1 MKICLSADM
10 EGISQ
15 ITNPL
20 EVKAFCPQY
29 WESGRAHMNDD
40 VKAAARGLLDGGATE
55 VVVLDNHGSG
65 NTYNIIAEELP
76 DRTRLETWNVFELQ
90 ERGIEGMLQIGYH
103 PHCGPAGFISHTYV
117 GGLRLR
123 VNGEYISE
131 SHGRCWG
138 SNVPLLGIIGNDT
151 HAGSL
156 GSLAGAPYLVVQ
168 HTQDRGAAMPAHR
181 DADTSHAA
189 IREFAESAVEN
200 FDAAPRFAPPTDVLF
215 EASMPLGMSDSDV
228 MKKAGW
234 HQRSTTEF
242 EVKLATWPDARQP
255 LAAAMAATAT
265 PYRKYFSAGEIRTFE
280 LFRNSEDQTLAEATR
295 AFAGWIAEE
304 QADWISGE
312 PLPSSDARAT

>member
-20 EVKAFCPQY
+20 EVKAFCAEY
-29 WESGRAHMNDD
+29 WESGRKRMNDD

-65 NTYNIIAEELP
+65 NTYNIIAEGLP
-76 DRTRLETWNVFELQ
+76 ERTRLETWNVFELQ
-90 ERGIEGMLQIGYH
+90 ERGIEGMLQVGYH
-103 PHCGPAGFISHTYV
+103 PHCGPDGFISHTYV

-151 HAGSL
+151 HGRSL
-156 GSLAGAPYLVVQ
+156 GSLDGAPYLVVQ
-168 HTQDRGAAMPAHR
+168 HTQDRGTARPAHP
-181 DADTSHAA
+181 DADASYAA
-189 IREFAESAVEN
+189 IRDFAKAAVEN
-200 FDAAPRFAPPTDVLF
+200 IGETPRFAPPTDVLF
-215 EASMPLGMSDSDV
+215 EASMPLGMSDADV
-228 MKKAGW
+228 MEEAGW
-234 HQRSTTEF
+234 GQRTTTEF
-242 EVKLATWPDARQP
+242 EVKLATWRDARRP

-265 PYRKYFSAGEIRTFE
+265 PYRKYFSSGEIRTFD
-280 LFRNSEDQTLAEATR
+280 LFQNSDDKTLAEATG
-295 AFAGWIAEE
+295 AFAGWIAEA
-304 QADWISGE
+304 QAEWISGE
-312 PLPSSDARAT
+312 PVR